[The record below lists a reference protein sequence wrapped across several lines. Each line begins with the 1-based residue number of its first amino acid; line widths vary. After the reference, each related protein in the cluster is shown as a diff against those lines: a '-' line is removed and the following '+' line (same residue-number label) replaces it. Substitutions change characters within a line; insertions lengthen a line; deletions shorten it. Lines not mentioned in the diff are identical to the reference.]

1 MLADL
6 VLFALLLLAVF
17 CGWQLGMIRVL
28 GGIGSYVLGYLA
40 ARKFSAAFA
49 ERLTESVGF
58 IKPDMSDNELW
69 SFLSLFIDTGVLANR
84 IIQTL
89 AFVVIFIV
97 VVFLIKKL
105 VLLLHSVFKG
115 TVLGGVDSFFGAFC
129 LLVIFV
135 VFINIYLLVIVPVF
149 GESLTAVTDF
159 IKQSQV
165 VLPLIFA
172 GTELFATSIGANV

>member
-17 CGWQLGMIRVL
+17 CGWRLGMIRVL
-28 GGIGSYVLGYLA
+28 GGIGAYVLGYLA
-40 ARKFSAAFA
+40 AREFSAAFA
-49 ERLTESVGF
+49 ERLTAASGF
-58 IKPDMSDNELW
+58 LNPGTSENELLG
-69 SFLSLFIDTGVLANR
+69 FLSLFIDTGVLANR

-97 VVFLIKKL
+97 VVFLIKQL
-105 VLLLHSVFKG
+105 VRLLHGVFKG
-115 TVLGGVDSFFGAFC
+115 TVLGGVDSVFGAFC

-135 VFINIYLLVIVPVF
+135 ILVNIYLLVIVPVF
-149 GESLTAVTDF
+149 GEHLIVITDF
-159 IKQSQV
+159 INQSQM

-172 GTELFATSIGANV
+172 GTELFVTSIGV